1 MFALDMGC
9 ILKMGKGLFEI
20 GFVPQKCFSRTIDYA
35 FGRSDND
42 EK

>member
-20 GFVPQKCFSRTIDYA
+20 GFVPQKCFSHTIDYA
-35 FGRSDND
+35 FGCPAKD